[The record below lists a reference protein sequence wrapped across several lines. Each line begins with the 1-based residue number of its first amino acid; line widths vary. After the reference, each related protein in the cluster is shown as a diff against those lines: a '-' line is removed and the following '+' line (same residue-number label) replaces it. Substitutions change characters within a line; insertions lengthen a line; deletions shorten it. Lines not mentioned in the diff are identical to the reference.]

1 MANLVAVTETFAT
14 GYSPAEAQRKVAE
27 HLGGKVRT
35 NTPGTLMA
43 RSGSQLAIR
52 LLGAYLMPKA
62 WMPAKTAVEFSPSGS
77 GCQVVVTCTDDF
89 GFGIR
94 TGMRGRYE
102 GLLQA
107 KVDGVREALGSAPSA

>member
-1 MANLVAVTETFAT
+1 MANLVTVTETFTT
-14 GYSPAEAQRKVAE
+14 GYSPAEAQQKVAA
-27 HLGGKVRT
+27 HLGAKVKT
-35 NTPGTLMA
+35 DTPGTLVA

-62 WMPAKTAVEFSPSGS
+62 LMPAKTAVEFTPAGG
-77 GCQVVVTCTDDF
+77 GCQVTVTCTDDF

-102 GLLQA
+102 GLLQT
-107 KVDGVREALGSAPSA
+107 KVDGVREVLGVAPSA